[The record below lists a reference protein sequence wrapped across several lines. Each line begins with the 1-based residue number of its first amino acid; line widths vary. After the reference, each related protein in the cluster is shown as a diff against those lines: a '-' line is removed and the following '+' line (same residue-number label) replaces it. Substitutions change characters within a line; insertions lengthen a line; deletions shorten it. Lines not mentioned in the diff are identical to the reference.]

1 LNVNSGG
8 VVLANLDELSR
19 LLSEYALSPFLRST
33 GLLVALLSE
42 SGRLLAWNPAFD
54 SIKQEIHDVNH
65 LRDFLSLSS
74 RTVFDLLL
82 STVTHDRIT
91 TQGELDLGQGN
102 RLGGYTC
109 FLYPVPD
116 GRVLFVAEPSHAIA
130 DLESL
135 SEELQRTKQSLER
148 KETELQSVLAR
159 ATDVSSIDALTSLPS
174 RRQIM
179 VQLQEAAAFSDQYGT
194 LLAILLIDIDYF
206 KRIND
211 IHGHTVGDEVL
222 RSLAGKLRQF
232 VNPPEMIGR
241 YGGEEFLIVLPH
253 YTLNA
258 AVEHAN
264 SLCEQI
270 RALSMNVQSLT
281 FSITVSV
288 GIAQHKVR
296 REDWQRFLYRADL
309 ALDRAKSDGRDRC
322 MVSE

>member
-1 LNVNSGG
+1 MPVNI
-8 VVLANLDELSR
+8 DEVA
-19 LLSEYALSPFLRST
+19 LLFSQYALSSFLRST
-33 GLLVALLSE
+33 GLLIVLLGDG
-42 SGRLLAWNPAFD
+42 GRLLAWNPAFD
-54 SIKQEIHDVNH
+54 SIKQEIHDVNY

-82 STVTHDRIT
+82 STVTHDRIQ

-102 RLGGYTC
+102 RLSGYTC
-109 FLYPVPD
+109 FLYPIPD

-148 KETELQSVLAR
+148 KETELQFVLAQ
-159 ATDVSSIDALTSLPS
+159 ATDVSSIDALTSLPN
-174 RRQIM
+174 RRQILA
-179 VQLQEAAAFSDQYGT
+179 QLQEAAAFSDQYGT
-194 LLAILLIDIDYF
+194 LLVLLLVDIDLF

-211 IHGHTVGDEVL
+211 THGHTVGDEVL

-232 VNPPEMIGR
+232 VHPPEVIGR

-258 AVEHAN
+258 ALEHAN
-264 SLCEQI
+264 HLCAQI
-270 RALSMNVQSLT
+270 RDVSVDVEGLT
-281 FSITVSV
+281 LSITVSV

-296 REDWQRFLYRADL
+296 KEDWQQLLYRADL
-309 ALDRAKSDGRDRC
+309 ALDQAKTDGRDRC
-322 MVSE
+322 VVSES